1 MNIANSE
8 VGYDLIAKTCGC
20 NDKKRKV
27 TYSFVVSAHGLCKD
41 KRRLGMVANREACE
55 RLSKY
60 TKDENDIIILENEI
74 TQLKL
79 VLDLLH

>member
-8 VGYDLIAKTCGC
+8 VDYDLIAKTCGC

-27 TYSFVVSAHGLCKD
+27 TYSFVVSAHGLCNDKKD
-41 KRRLGMVANREACE
+41 LVGSQIEACE

-60 TKDENDIIILENEI
+60 TKDENDIIILENELA
-74 TQLKL
+74 QLKL

>member
-8 VGYDLIAKTCGC
+8 VEYDLIAKTCGC
-20 NDKKRKV
+20 KDKKRKV
-27 TYSFVVSAHGLCKD
+27 TYSFVFSAHSLCKD
-41 KRRLGMVANREACE
+41 KKDLILSQIEACE

-60 TKDENDIIILENEI
+60 TKDETDLIILKNEI

-79 VLDLLH
+79 TLDLLH